1 MAEFNL
7 LGVRKATVKLLK
19 FLIWVALPRFTPG
32 IKAGSFV
39 MRGETIGYVGS
50 TGTTTGN
57 NLHYEVRVK
66 NKPVD
71 PLMADKS

>member
-1 MAEFNL
+1 
-7 LGVRKATVKLLK
+7 
-19 FLIWVALPRFTPG
+19 
-32 IKAGSFV
+32 

-57 NLHYEVRVK
+57 NLHYEVRVN

-71 PLMADKS
+71 PLIVDKS